1 LAALVTL
8 FFVSDEEL
16 CTDDWSD
23 LHDGRTCYCQPVTNF
38 GSVLRVGAGTKIN
51 SGSCKNIGASA
62 VFGITRQNHLNHAPI
77 CASVLREI
85 RDLHEMI
92 AGHRDFKSRISALD
106 DLAFKRIGEDNCC
119 GTKKNR
125 SDEKSHAERFHDLT
139 DKRDL
144 FFGQ

>member
-1 LAALVTL
+1 RRYCYPWSGSQDRYRRWAGSSTSASLAALVTL

-38 GSVLRVGAGTKIN
+38 GSVLRVGAGAKIN
-51 SGSCKNIGASA
+51 SRSCQHIRASA
-62 VFGITRQNHLNHAPI
+62 VFAVARQNHLNHAPI

-92 AGHRDFKSRISALD
+92 AGHRYFK
-106 DLAFKRIGEDNCC
+106 
-119 GTKKNR
+119 
-125 SDEKSHAERFHDLT
+125 
-139 DKRDL
+139 
-144 FFGQ
+144 